1 MSRSQSNFKQQHEFE
16 QRKTESQWIKDK
28 YPGRFPVIVEKAD
41 TSDVPNID
49 KQKYLVP
56 GEMTFGQFVHSIHK
70 RINTGAEKAIFMFL
84 DNALPPTGILMSRL
98 YDDKKDEDGFLYF
111 VYSGEN
117 TFGCQNMQ

>member
-1 MSRSQSNFKQQHEFE
+1 MSRSQSNFKQQHDFE
-16 QRKTESQWIKDK
+16 KRKTESQWIKDK

-41 TSDVPNID
+41 TSDASNID

-56 GEMTFGQFVHSIHK
+56 GEITFGQFFHIIRKSI
-70 RINTGAEKAIFMFL
+70 NMGAEKAIFMFV

-117 TFGCQNMQ
+117 TFGC